1 MTEENN
7 VITFNLKILPRKKKK
22 IGKRQG
28 TGLNGSIKL
37 LQLASVVQRLDSA
50 IHWINHYPLDKYNEN
65 LLSYSVNSD
74 SSAG

>member
-7 VITFNLKILPRKKKK
+7 VITFNLEILPRKKKS
-22 IGKRQG
+22 GKRQG

-65 LLSYSVNSD
+65 LLSYLVNSD